1 VILKR
6 GIILF
11 VEDEAH
17 ETFVSVL
24 VQRLAD
30 ESNTDV
36 RIAGRSVRGG
46 HGRVITEFQK
56 YLRNIHREREGLPD
70 LLIVATDANCKGYPE
85 RRKEIDEKN
94 KKLKG
99 ITVCAIPDPHI
110 ERWLLIDSSAF
121 KKVLGKGCKSPDQ
134 KCSRD
139 RYKKLLLEAI
149 QHSGII
155 PLVKGI
161 EHARE
166 IVNAMD
172 FKRAARMDCSF
183 NKLLTDLTCKFKEW
197 KRK

>member
-1 VILKR
+1 MKR
-6 GIILF
+6 RIILF

-17 ETFVSVL
+17 EKFIRAL

-30 ESNTDV
+30 ESDTEV

-46 HGRVITEFQK
+46 HGKVITEFQK
-56 YLRNIHREREGLPD
+56 YLRHIHREREGLPD

-85 RRKEIDEKN
+85 RRKEIDAKN
-94 KKLKG
+94 KNFKD

-121 KKVLGKGCKSPDQ
+121 KKVLGKGCKAPDQ

-139 RYKKLLLEAI
+139 RYKKLLLESI
-149 QHSGII
+149 QHAGIT

-172 FKRAARMDCSF
+172 LRERPGRTARLI
-183 NKLLTDLTCKFKEW
+183 NY
-197 KRK
+197 